1 MTLCFSCLVNPNEKT
16 IISVRD
22 AYTITDPAKSAK
34 ECTDNKGFKH
44 VAIREI
50 TKVTAVILTKTFLN
64 MLEMA
69 TRYFLRNKI
78 VCIST
83 LR

>member
-1 MTLCFSCLVNPNEKT
+1 MTLCFSCLVNPNKKT

-50 TKVTAVILTKTFLN
+50 TKVTAVILTKTFFKYVRN
-64 MLEMA
+64 GNSI
-69 TRYFLRNKI
+69 FL
-78 VCIST
+78 T
-83 LR
+83 E